1 MALKVGKLFKEVHKF
16 KHKDP
21 LNSMTLQIRRR
32 TALGPAGAAGR
43 PARRGGKPGREPA
56 ITPPQMVEEQP
67 AWAPRLRPCAVRGT
81 NLSLL
86 SVEIINP
93 PTCGY
98 CLAVCGI

>member
-1 MALKVGKLFKEVHKF
+1 
-16 KHKDP
+16 
-21 LNSMTLQIRRR
+21 MTLQIQRQ

-43 PARRGGKPGREPA
+43 PARRGEKPGGEPA

-67 AWAPRLRPCAVRGT
+67 AWAPRLRPYAVRGT
-81 NLSLL
+81 DLSLL
-86 SVEIINP
+86 SVEIINS